1 MHRVNLTNLL
11 LGAGALAA
19 IAVVYF
25 GFRLHRRYR
34 AAIDYRGIGRP
45 YPIGNS
51 VLAFTGIAMMII
63 GGAAAGV
70 LLMVLFV

>member
-1 MHRVNLTNLL
+1 MHIMTQTNLML
-11 LGAGALAA
+11 SAGALLAMS
-19 IAVVYF
+19 VVFLGY
-25 GFRLHRRYR
+25 RLHRRYR
-34 AAIDYRGIGRP
+34 AAIDYAGIGRP

-70 LLMVLFV
+70 ILMVLFF